1 MNFKENDKF
10 GIYILAINIIISLF
24 LLSTEGEKMPLIITA
39 VVSNGVAIIFNIVAI
54 IKAKKKLT
62 NIITL
67 FLNVLVL
74 GIIIFLLIKK
84 VI

>member
-10 GIYILAINIIISLF
+10 GIYILLINIIISLF

-54 IKAKKKLT
+54 MKAKKKLI
-62 NIITL
+62 NIVTL
-67 FLNVLVL
+67 VLNALVL
-74 GIIIFLLIKK
+74 GIIVYLLIKK

>member
-10 GIYILAINIIISLF
+10 GIYILLINIIISLF
-24 LLSTEGEKMPLIITA
+24 LLSTEGEKGPLIITA

-54 IKAKKKLT
+54 MKAKKKLI
-62 NIITL
+62 NIVTL
-67 FLNVLVL
+67 VLDALVL
-74 GIIIFLLIKK
+74 GIIVYLLIKK